1 MFCLTTN
8 KNELYFML
16 SVDQVISNMEEC
28 FFKFSESSDT
38 LAPQSPFWQTFMNRK
53 KHLQEMKYCLAAFC

>member
-1 MFCLTTN
+1 
-8 KNELYFML
+8 ML